1 MREMTT
7 FAKQYGAVW
16 SNMETNALSVAN
28 YFVEL
33 SKRDGIDLHLL
44 GLVKRVYIAHGF
56 SLAISGRPLV
66 DPRFDRIE
74 AWKYGPV
81 IPSVY
86 HSFKHNKYAPIKE
99 PAVISRWEGS
109 GVKFETPTLQNEDD
123 KELVDLIWKRYIQFE
138 DRDIVKLTH
147 EPGTPWSM
155 VYVEGE
161 NRLIPDERTKDYYRK
176 VMDLIRKNNGY

>member
-1 MREMTT
+1 
-7 FAKQYGAVW
+7 
-16 SNMETNALSVAN
+16 METNALSVTN
-28 YFVEL
+28 YYVEI
-33 SKRDGIDLHLL
+33 SKREGKDLRLL

-86 HSFKHNKYAPIKE
+86 HSFKHNKDKPITE
-99 PAVISRWEGS
+99 PAVISRWEGLD
-109 GVKFETPTLQNEDD
+109 VKFEIPMLQNDDD
-123 KELVDLIWKRYIQFE
+123 KELVELIWNRYSQLS

-161 NRLIPDERTKDYYRK
+161 NRLIPDERTKDYYSK